1 MEYVTSI
8 SKLQEAIALLPR
20 PLGFVPTMGSLHSGH
35 ASLVRRAC
43 ADNRTVVVSI
53 FVNPAQFGESAGYE
67 QYPRD
72 FDADLRLL
80 RKEKVDLVFAP
91 PVTELYPAGF
101 DTWIDPGRLAGR
113 LEGEFR
119 PGHFQGVATIVTKL
133 FNVVHPTRAYFGEK
147 DAQQLLL
154 IRKLV
159 TDLNLGIRG
168 IGMETVREADGLAFS
183 SRNQLLSCTERLAA
197 PILIQSL
204 ELARQELQR
213 GVTDAHVVLD
223 RMRALLMAE
232 PLAQIDYISLAHPDT
247 LEELTVVDGP
257 VLVSLAVWIGTTRL
271 IDNIR
276 HEPRA

>member
-8 SKLQEAIALLPR
+8 SKLQEAIAVLPR
-20 PLGFVPTMGSLHSGH
+20 PLGFVPTMGALHSGH
-35 ASLVRRAC
+35 GSLVRRAC
-43 ADNRTVVVSI
+43 ADNRSVVVSI
-53 FVNPAQFGESAGYE
+53 FVNPVQFGESAGYE
-67 QYPRD
+67 HYPRD
-72 FDADLRLL
+72 VDADLRLL

-91 PVTELYPAGF
+91 PVKELYPAGF

-119 PGHFQGVATIVTKL
+119 PGHFQGVGTIVTKL

-159 TDLNLGIRG
+159 TDLNLEIQV
-168 IGMETVREADGLAFS
+168 IGVETVREVDGLAFS
-183 SRNQLLSCTERLAA
+183 SRNQLLSRTERSAA
-197 PILIQSL
+197 PILMQSL

-213 GVTDAHVVLD
+213 GVTDSHAVLD
-223 RMRALLMAE
+223 RMRALLMTE

-247 LEELTVVDGP
+247 LEELTVVEGP

>member
-8 SKLQEAIALLPR
+8 SKLQEAIAALPR
-20 PLGFVPTMGSLHSGH
+20 PLGFVPTMGALHSGH
-35 ASLVRRAC
+35 AALVRRAC
-43 ADNRTVVVSI
+43 ADNRSVVVSI
-53 FVNPAQFGESAGYE
+53 FVNPAQFGESTGYE

-91 PVTELYPAGF
+91 PVKELYPADF

-119 PGHFQGVATIVTKL
+119 PGHFQGVGTIVTKL

-159 TDLNLGIRG
+159 TDLNLGIRV
-168 IGMETVREADGLAFS
+168 IGVETVREADGLAFS
-183 SRNQLLSCTERLAA
+183 SRNQLLSHTERSAA
-197 PILIQSL
+197 PILMQSL

-213 GVTDAHVVLD
+213 GVTDAHAVLD
-223 RMRALLMAE
+223 RMRALLMTE

-247 LEELTVVDGP
+247 LEELTVVEGP

-271 IDNIR
+271 IDNVR
-276 HEPRA
+276 HESRA